1 MSTPREELHAL
12 IDSLPDSAA
21 ADLLPELRLL
31 KLQMESGAGAEP
43 AQGTGEW
50 PPAWF
55 GAIEGSTPDLSERI
69 DEILGAEL
77 GRGSA

>member
-12 IDSLPDSAA
+12 IDSLPDGAA

-31 KLQMESGAGAEP
+31 KLQAESEVDPETTSGG
-43 AQGTGEW
+43 GEW

-55 GAIEGSTPDLSERI
+55 GAIEGSSPDLSERI

-77 GRGSA
+77 GRDSA

>member
-12 IDSLPDSAA
+12 IDSLSDSAA

-31 KLQMESGAGAEP
+31 KLQSEARMERAP
-43 AQGTGEW
+43 ATGTW

-55 GAIEGSTPDLSERI
+55 GSIEGTPPDLSEHI
-69 DEILGAEL
+69 DDILGAEF
-77 GRGSA
+77 GRNLK

>member
-12 IDSLPDSAA
+12 IDELSDKAA

-31 KLQMESGAGAEP
+31 KMQTEARTLRAPSSRP
-43 AQGTGEW
+43 W

-55 GAIEGSTPDLSERI
+55 GSVDGTPSDFTKHI
-69 DEILGAEL
+69 DEILSAEF
-77 GRGSA
+77 GRDSK

>member
-12 IDSLPDSAA
+12 IDELSDKAA

-31 KLQMESGAGAEP
+31 KMQAEARSERAPSSGA
-43 AQGTGEW
+43 W

-55 GAIEGSTPDLSERI
+55 GSIDGTPPDLTEHI
-69 DEILGAEL
+69 DEILSAEF
-77 GRGSA
+77 GRSPK

>member
-12 IDSLPDSAA
+12 IDSLSEEAA

-31 KLQMESGAGAEP
+31 KLQAEARAEREPSSG
-43 AQGTGEW
+43 TW

-55 GAIEGSTPDLSERI
+55 GSIEGTPPDFSEHI
-69 DEILGAEL
+69 DEILSAEF
-77 GRGSA
+77 GRNPK